1 MPKKTNQALKNNA
14 AKRVSSS
21 SAGKISTRWKK
32 AVSLAA
38 KFAKKQKAEQSEILA
53 TELAAVCNVNL
64 NVAPAQNPVA
74 AANAAPMDIEAS
86 NSGPARQ

>member
-1 MPKKTNQALKNNA
+1 M
-14 AKRVSSS
+14 
-21 SAGKISTRWKK
+21 
-32 AVSLAA
+32 SLAA
-38 KFAKKQKAEQSEILA
+38 SVKDRFVGKGIVVSGGTAALDSAIEKKFAKKQKAEQSEILA